1 MSRSLP
7 AFCLSAT
14 AIACASVGDA
24 QRAAEDEI
32 GFSDGYDYGQYDDG
46 SGGAG
51 GGTDGSGG
59 TDGMD
64 GSGGTDGT
72 DGSGG
77 TDGTDGSG
85 GTDGMDG
92 SGGTEDTGGTDDPA
106 PLCSAD
112 ESLGTVTSSRITRS
126 TLGATS
132 SLQLATSTPDI
143 SFEETIMGATI
154 GPDRVIEM
162 VVPAGQSLRIATVD
176 STLGSGRRPW
186 ALALLESCEPA
197 SAAVASRDCRVGGGT
212 CVDTVLVGHWSL
224 RPMLYWEN
232 TTRSDRTL
240 YLLLDEDQS
249 TVGGDVE
256 LEFTVR

>member
-51 GGTDGSGG
+51 G
-59 TDGMD
+59 
-64 GSGGTDGT
+64 
-72 DGSGG
+72 
-77 TDGTDGSG
+77 GTDGSG